1 MGIDKFTSLRGRK
14 GEFIIKE
21 ENRKNRGRW
30 TGIEKGAL
38 IKAPFYL
45 PKGLPW
51 WPSGKESAYQA
62 GDVGSIP
69 GSGRSPGDRNDNPL
83 QYSCLG
89 NPMDRGAWQAIVH
102 GDSKDSGTT

>member
-1 MGIDKFTSLRGRK
+1 MVIGKFTSLRGRK

-21 ENRKNRGRW
+21 EDRKNRGRW

-38 IKAPFYL
+38 IEAPFYL

-62 GDVGSIP
+62 GDMSSIP

-89 NPMDRGAWQAIVH
+89 NPMERGAWQAIDH
-102 GDSKDSGTT
+102 GDSIDSGTT